1 MPEHLNDKTIF
12 SLAEVALSIQK
23 TLEARYT
30 SAFWVKAELN
40 KLNLYRQSGHCYPDL
55 VDKQE
60 GKLVAQLR
68 AYLWKDDFN
77 RINARFLNTLKEPL
91 KDGIKILFQARI
103 AFDPVHGLALRILD
117 IDPAFTLGDLE
128 REKQACIQR
137 LLDEGLFNRNKTL
150 SLPILP
156 QRIAVI
162 SVETSKGYADFK
174 SVLDHNPWDYRFFYM
189 LFPSL
194 LQGDQALDSLI
205 NQLHRVAMVK
215 QHFDAVA
222 IIRGGGG
229 EVGLTVYN
237 KYELAKAIAL
247 CPLPVLTGIGH
258 STNLT
263 VAEMVAHTNTI
274 VPAQTAEF
282 LIQKFHNFS
291 VPLQKAQSR
300 ISEIASRN
308 LNQAK
313 QQLQS
318 EAKLLKTITHKM
330 LMNNLQ
336 QLQFTEKELT
346 TTAKLNLKSIAI
358 ELNHAQNQVK
368 LLDPIN
374 ILKRGYSITRMNG
387 KSIKTSSQL
396 KSGDIVETTLYDGQ
410 IKSIIT

>member
-1 MPEHLNDKTIF
+1 MPEHLNDKTVF

-40 KLNLYRQSGHCYPDL
+40 KLNFYKQSGHCYPDL

-137 LLDEGLFNRNKTL
+137 MIEEGLFNRNKTL
-150 SLPILP
+150 SLSLLP

-174 SVLDHNPWDYRFFYM
+174 SVLDHNPWNYCFFYM

-194 LQGDQALDSLI
+194 LQGDQALDTLI
-205 NQLHRVAMVK
+205 KQLKRIASVK
-215 QHFDAVA
+215 HHFDAVA

-229 EVGLTVYN
+229 DVGLTVYN
-237 KYELAKAIAL
+237 HYDLAKTIAL
-247 CPLPVLTGIGH
+247 SPLPVLTGIGH

-282 LIQKFHNFS
+282 LIQKLHNFS
-291 VPLQKAQSR
+291 VPIQKAQSR
-300 ISEIASRN
+300 IGELATRFLS
-308 LNQAK
+308 QAK
-313 QQLQS
+313 NHLQS
-318 EAKLLKTITHKM
+318 ETKLLKTITHKN
-330 LMNNLQ
+330 LMSNLQ
-336 QLQFTEKELT
+336 QLQFTEKQLT
-346 TTAKLNLKSIAI
+346 SKTRSNLKSFAV

-374 ILKRGYSITRMNG
+374 TLKRGYSITRLNG
-387 KSIKTSSQL
+387 KTLRQSSQVL
-396 KSGDIVETTLYDGQ
+396 AGDRVETTLYDGQ
-410 IKSIIT
+410 ITSIVN

>member
-1 MPEHLNDKTIF
+1 MPEHLNDKTVF

-117 IDPAFTLGDLE
+117 IDPTFTLGDLE

-137 LLDEGLFNRNKTL
+137 MHDEGLFNRNKTL
-150 SLPILP
+150 SLPLLP

-194 LQGDQALDSLI
+194 LQGDQALDTLI
-205 NQLHRVAMVK
+205 NQLHRVAKVK

-237 KYELAKAIAL
+237 KFELAKAIAL

-318 EAKLLKTITHKM
+318 EAKLLKTITLKT
-330 LMNNLQ
+330 LLNNLQ
-336 QLQFTEKELT
+336 HLQFTEKKLT
-346 TTAKLNLKSIAI
+346 TTAKLNLKSITI

-374 ILKRGYSITRMNG
+374 ILNRGYSITRMNG